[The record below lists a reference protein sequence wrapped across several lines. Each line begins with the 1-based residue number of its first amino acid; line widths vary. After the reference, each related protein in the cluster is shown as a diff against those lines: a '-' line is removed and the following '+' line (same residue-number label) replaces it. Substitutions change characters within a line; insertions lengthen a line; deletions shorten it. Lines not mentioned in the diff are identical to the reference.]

1 MNFESGLINRKQN
14 SHCHMSYSS
23 HNYWFR
29 RDLNVLVGNTRT
41 SFIFL
46 KIFVKNSVKVRHSQQ
61 RFRKKKSTAREEKIG
76 SEEIFTTF
84 RKGHWEWKKRRAWEQ
99 VQFIKHFVPFFLSF
113 LLSDGAPTFD
123 CLLLL
128 SDGKQ
133 TLYSNSRFRQSGSV
147 TKENKRFVYV
157 RSQFNYPL
165 EQRKT
170 ALSGPIK
177 ACWYGDRQNTDP

>member
-61 RFRKKKSTAREEKIG
+61 RFRKKKKYRSRRENRKWRDISYLPRSARATG
-76 SEEIFTTF
+76 SE
-84 RKGHWEWKKRRAWEQ
+84 RRGELGN
-99 VQFIKHFVPFFLSF
+99 KYSLSNTLCHSFFLSYCRMGP
-113 LLSDGAPTFD
+113 LLSIAY
-123 CLLLL
+123 C
-128 SDGKQ
+128 
-133 TLYSNSRFRQSGSV
+133 YFRMV
-147 TKENKRFVYV
+147 NKRY
-157 RSQFNYPL
+157 
-165 EQRKT
+165 T
-170 ALSGPIK
+170 ATAVS
-177 ACWYGDRQNTDP
+177 DRAEA

>member
-61 RFRKKKSTAREEKIG
+61 RFRKKKVPPEKRKSEVKGYLPRSARATG
-76 SEEIFTTF
+76 SE
-84 RKGHWEWKKRRAWEQ
+84 RRGELGNK
-99 VQFIKHFVPFFLSF
+99 FIKHFLPFFRPK
-113 LLSDGAPTFD
+113 LLSDGAATFD

-170 ALSGPIK
+170 ALSGPK
-177 ACWYGDRQNTDP
+177 PVGTVVDKTLTLVH